1 MTTFDDVWFDVRGEL
16 DTAKGISFDGCHKIY
31 VLMDDK
37 QVQQS
42 AEWGYGE
49 DGSFLVTDLNA
60 DEMLTVVK
68 GWYEGSCGLKFVQSV
83 TTVED
88 GEDPNKGFESLIS
101 QGYEAEFC
109 TYCGEIGADYDGV
122 CSHCREDEEEDEEDE
137 DEE

>member
-1 MTTFDDVWFDVRGEL
+1 MTKFEDVWFDVRGEL

-68 GWYEGSCGLKFVQSV
+68 GWYEGSCGLKFIQSV

-88 GEDPNKGFESLIS
+88 NPNAGYESLVP
-101 QGYEAEFC
+101 QGYADEFC
-109 TYCGEIGADYDGV
+109 DYCGEDGAEYDGV
-122 CSHCREDEEEDEEDE
+122 CYDCREDEEDEEEDEDE

>member
-68 GWYEGSCGLKFVQSV
+68 GWYEGSCGLKFVESV
-83 TTVED
+83 ATVKE
-88 GEDPNKGFESLIS
+88 GEDPNLGFENLIP

-109 TYCGEIGADYDGV
+109 TNCGEIGADYDGT
-122 CSHCREDEEEDEEDE
+122 CDNCREDYEEDE
-137 DEE
+137 DEDEE